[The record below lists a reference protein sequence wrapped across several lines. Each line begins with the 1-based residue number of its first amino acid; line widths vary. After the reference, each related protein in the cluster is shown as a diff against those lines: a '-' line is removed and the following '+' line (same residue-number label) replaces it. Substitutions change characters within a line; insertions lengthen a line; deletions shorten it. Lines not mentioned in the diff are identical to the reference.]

1 MRSTSSIGSSDGRRC
16 SSSAELGGVTP
27 AVDAARA
34 AGVEVG
40 VHPYEHD
47 PGHASYGLEAASAL
61 GVDPGEV
68 FKTLVVE
75 LSEGELALAVVP
87 VDTSV
92 DLKAVAAALGAKKAA
107 MADPTAAER
116 ATGYV
121 VGGISPLGTR
131 QPMRTAIEEM
141 ALACD
146 RLYCS
151 GGRRGLDISL
161 APDELVALTEGV
173 VAPIA
178 RYS

>member
-1 MRSTSSIGSSDGRRC
+1 M
-16 SSSAELGGVTP
+16 TP

-47 PGHASYGLEAASAL
+47 PAHESYGLEAAEAL
-61 GVDPGEV
+61 GVDPGDV
-68 FKTLVVE
+68 QKTLVVE
-75 LSEGELALAVVP
+75 LADGELALAVVP
-87 VDTSV
+87 VSASL
-92 DLKAVAAALGAKKAA
+92 DLKAVAAALGAKRAT
-107 MADPTAAER
+107 MADPRRAER

-131 QPMRTAIEEM
+131 QRLRTAVEEL
-141 ALACD
+141 ALASP
-146 RLYCS
+146 RVYCS

-161 APDELVALTEGV
+161 TPDDLVGLTEAV

-178 RYS
+178 RWS